1 MLFLSQLIGQP
12 VRDRDGEAFG
22 KVRDL
27 IVALGETYPPVT
39 GVVVRV
45 AGGRDIF
52 LPWTDV
58 DQVDESGARL
68 HTASIDITTFRQRPH
83 EIRLW
88 LDLQDKQIVDVEG
101 RKIVRV
107 NDIQL
112 APVDG
117 NLRLVAVDV
126 GLGGI
131 LRRLG
136 LAGPGERLARALG
149 VEPENYIEWEDVDP
163 VESSVSSLKLR
174 VPHAALGTLHPADVA
189 HIVEQLAPRDR
200 TGILAALDD
209 ERAADVLE
217 ELGADDQVDILEDLP
232 PEKAADILEEMGP
245 DEAAD
250 LVADLSEERQRELLG
265 LMEPEEASDVREL
278 LAYGEETAGGLMTTD
293 FMTISPDETAQKVID
308 MLRERHPSADQ
319 VYYLYVTDP
328 DGTLVGTIT
337 LRGLIVASPETAVRE
352 FMRPD
357 PISVAVDVDAE
368 QVGAAIA
375 RYNLLALPVVDAEG
389 KMQGIVTVD
398 DAFER
403 ALGEGWRKR
412 LPEIFE
418 PAEDH

>member
-293 FMTISPDETAQKVID
+293 FMTISPDETAQQVID

-375 RYNLLALPVVDAEG
+375 RYNLLALPVVDADG

>member
-1 MLFLSQLIGQP
+1 MLFLSRLVGRP
-12 VRDRDGEAFG
+12 VRDRHGDSFG
-22 KVRDL
+22 KIRDL
-27 IVALGETYPPVT
+27 IVALGEQYPPVT
-39 GVVVRV
+39 GLVVRV
-45 AGGRDIF
+45 TGGRDIF

-58 DQVDESGARL
+58 EEIDADGARL
-68 HTASIDITTFRQRPH
+68 RTTLIDMESFRQRPN

-88 LDLQDKQIVDVEG
+88 LDLLDKQIVDVEG

-117 NLRLVAVDV
+117 RLRLVAVDV
-126 GLGGI
+126 GLAGI

-136 LAGPGERLARALG
+136 LAGPGERLARALHL
-149 VEPENYIEWEDVDP
+149 EAENYIEWEDVDP

-174 VPHAALGTLHPADVA
+174 VPHEALGTLHPADVA

-200 TGILAALDD
+200 AGILAALDD

-217 ELGADDQVDILEDLP
+217 ELNADDQVDILEALE

-250 LVADLSEERQRELLG
+250 LVADLSEERQEQLLG

-293 FMTISPDETAQKVID
+293 FITITPEMTAEQVIER
-308 MLRERHPSADQ
+308 LRELHPDADQ
-319 VYYLYVTDP
+319 VYYLYVTDA
-328 DGTLVGTIT
+328 DGILVGTIT
-337 LRGLIVASPETAVRE
+337 LRGLIVAAPETPVRD
-352 FMRPD
+352 FMRSD
-357 PISVAVDVDAE
+357 PISVGVDLDAE
-368 QVGAAIA
+368 EVGAAIA
-375 RYNLLALPVVDAEG
+375 RYNLLALPVVDADG
-389 KMQGIVTVD
+389 RMQGIVTVD
-398 DAFER
+398 DALER

-412 LPEIFE
+412 LPEIYE
-418 PAEDH
+418 PAEER

>member
-12 VRDRDGEAFG
+12 VRDRDGGAFG

-39 GVVVRV
+39 GLVVRV

-52 LPWTDV
+52 LPWTAV

-68 HTASIDITTFRQRPH
+68 HTSSIDITSFRQRPN

-112 APVDG
+112 APVEG

-126 GLGGI
+126 GLAGI

-136 LAGPGERLARALG
+136 LSGPGERLARAMRI
-149 VEPENYIEWEDVDP
+149 EPENYIEWEDVDP

-174 VPHAALGTLHPADVA
+174 VPHGALATLHPADVA

-217 ELGADDQVDILEDLP
+217 ELEADDQVDILEDLP

-293 FMTISPDETAQKVID
+293 FLTISPEHTAQDVID

-319 VYYLYVTDP
+319 VYYLYVTEP
-328 DGTLVGTIT
+328 DGTLAGTIT
-337 LRGLIVASPETAVRE
+337 LRGLIVASPETRVRD

-357 PISVAVDVDAE
+357 PISVTVDVDAE
-368 QVGAAIA
+368 QAGAAIA
-375 RYNLLALPVVDAEG
+375 RYNLLALPVVDADG

-403 ALGEGWRKR
+403 ALGEGWRRR

-418 PAEDH
+418 PAEEH

>member
-1 MLFLSQLIGQP
+1 MLFLSRLVGRP
-12 VRDRDGEAFG
+12 VRDRDGESFG
-22 KVRDL
+22 RVRDL
-27 IVALGETYPPVT
+27 IVALGERYPPVT
-39 GVVVRV
+39 GLVVRV

-58 DQVDESGARL
+58 EEIDADGARL
-68 HTASIDITTFRQRPH
+68 RTTLIDMATFRQRPN

-88 LDLQDKQIVDVEG
+88 LDLLDKQIVDVED

-112 APVDG
+112 APVEG
-117 NLRLVAVDV
+117 HLRLVAVDV
-126 GLGGI
+126 GLAGI

-136 LAGPGERLARALG
+136 LSGPGERLAQALHL
-149 VEPENYIEWEDVDP
+149 EAENYIEWEDVDP

-217 ELGADDQVDILEDLP
+217 ELAADDQVDILEALS

-250 LVADLSEERQRELLG
+250 LVADLSEERQEQLLG
-265 LMEPEEASDVREL
+265 LMEPEDASDVREL

-293 FMTISPDETAQKVID
+293 FITVTPEMTAEQVIEKLRQLHPD
-308 MLRERHPSADQ
+308 ADQ
-319 VYYLYVTDP
+319 VYYLYVTDA
-328 DGTLVGTIT
+328 DGILAGTIT
-337 LRGLIVASPETAVRE
+337 LRGLIVASPETPVRD

-357 PISVAVDVDAE
+357 PISVSLDLDAE

-389 KMQGIVTVD
+389 RMQGIVTVD
-398 DAFER
+398 DALER

-412 LPEIFE
+412 LPEIYE
-418 PAEDH
+418 PAEER

>member
-1 MLFLSQLIGQP
+1 MLFLSRLVGRP
-12 VRDRDGEAFG
+12 VRDRHGESFG

-27 IVALGETYPPVT
+27 IVALGEQYPPVT
-39 GVVVRV
+39 GLVVRV
-45 AGGRDIF
+45 TGGRDIF

-58 DQVDESGARL
+58 EEIDADGARL
-68 HTASIDITTFRQRPH
+68 RTTLIDMASFRQRPN

-88 LDLQDKQIVDVEG
+88 LDLLDKQIVDVEG

-112 APVDG
+112 APVEG
-117 NLRLVAVDV
+117 RLRLVAVDV
-126 GLGGI
+126 GLAGI

-136 LAGPGERLARALG
+136 LAGPGERLARALHL
-149 VEPENYIEWEDVDP
+149 EAENYIEWEDVDP

-174 VPHAALGTLHPADVA
+174 VPHEALGTLHPADVA

-200 TGILAALDD
+200 AGILAALDD

-217 ELGADDQVDILEDLP
+217 ELAAEDQVDVLEALE

-250 LVADLSEERQRELLG
+250 LVADLSEERQEQLLG

-293 FMTISPDETAQKVID
+293 FITVTPEMTAEQVIER
-308 MLRERHPSADQ
+308 LRELHPDADQ
-319 VYYLYVTDP
+319 VYYLYVTDAE
-328 DGTLVGTIT
+328 GVLVGTIT
-337 LRGLIVASPETAVRE
+337 LRGLIVAAPETTVRD
-352 FMRPD
+352 FMRSD
-357 PISVAVDVDAE
+357 PISVGVDLDAE
-368 QVGAAIA
+368 EVGAAIA
-375 RYNLLALPVVDAEG
+375 RYNLLALPVVDGEG
-389 KMQGIVTVD
+389 HMQGIVTVD
-398 DAFER
+398 DALER

-412 LPEIFE
+412 LPEIYE
-418 PAEDH
+418 PAEDR

>member
-1 MLFLSQLIGQP
+1 MLFLSKLVGRP
-12 VRDRDGEAFG
+12 VRDRLGDTLG

-27 IVALGETYPPVT
+27 IVALGEQYPPVT
-39 GVVVRV
+39 GLVVRV
-45 AGGRDIF
+45 TGGRDIF

-58 DQVDESGARL
+58 EEIDADGARL
-68 HTASIDITTFRQRPH
+68 RTTLIDMASFRQRPN

-88 LDLQDKQIVDVEG
+88 LDLLDKQIVDVED

-112 APVDG
+112 APVEG
-117 NLRLVAVDV
+117 RLRLMAVDV
-126 GLGGI
+126 GLAGI

-136 LAGPGERLARALG
+136 LSGPGERLARALHL
-149 VEPENYIEWEDVDP
+149 EAENYIEWEDVDP

-174 VPHAALGTLHPADVA
+174 VPHEALGTLHPADVA

-200 TGILAALDD
+200 AGILAALDD

-217 ELGADDQVDILEDLP
+217 ELAADDQVDILEALA

-250 LVADLSEERQRELLG
+250 LVADLSEERQEQLLG

-293 FMTISPDETAQKVID
+293 FITITPEMTAEQVID
-308 MLRERHPSADQ
+308 RLRELHPDADQ
-319 VYYLYVTDP
+319 VYYLYVTDAE
-328 DGTLVGTIT
+328 GMLVGTIT
-337 LRGLIVASPETAVRE
+337 LRGLIVAAPDTAVRD

-357 PISVAVDVDAE
+357 PISVGVDLDAE

-375 RYNLLALPVVDAEG
+375 RYNLLALPVVDVEG
-389 KMQGIVTVD
+389 RMQGIVTVD
-398 DAFER
+398 DALER

-412 LPEIFE
+412 LPEIYE
-418 PAEDH
+418 PAEDR

>member
-1 MLFLSQLIGQP
+1 MLFLSRLVGRP
-12 VRDRDGEAFG
+12 VRDRHSESFG
-22 KVRDL
+22 KIRDL
-27 IVALGETYPPVT
+27 IAALGEQYPPVT
-39 GVVVRV
+39 GLVVRV
-45 AGGRDIF
+45 TGGRDIF

-58 DQVDESGARL
+58 EEIDANGARL
-68 HTASIDITTFRQRPH
+68 RTTLIDMESFRQRPN

-88 LDLQDKQIVDVEG
+88 LDLLDKQIVDVEG

-117 NLRLVAVDV
+117 RLRLVAVDV
-126 GLGGI
+126 GLAGI

-136 LAGPGERLARALG
+136 LAGPGERLARALHL
-149 VEPENYIEWEDVDP
+149 EAENYIEWEDVDP

-174 VPHAALGTLHPADVA
+174 VPHEALGTLHPADVA

-200 TGILAALDD
+200 AGILAALDD

-217 ELGADDQVDILEDLP
+217 ELDADDQVDILEALE

-250 LVADLSEERQRELLG
+250 LVADLSEERQEQLLG

-293 FMTISPDETAQKVID
+293 FITITPEMTAEQVIER
-308 MLRERHPSADQ
+308 LRELHPDADQ
-319 VYYLYVTDP
+319 VYYLYVTDA
-328 DGTLVGTIT
+328 DGILVGTIT
-337 LRGLIVASPETAVRE
+337 LRGLIVAAPETPVRD

-357 PISVAVDVDAE
+357 PISVGVDLDAE
-368 QVGAAIA
+368 EVGAAIA

-389 KMQGIVTVD
+389 RMQGIVTVD
-398 DAFER
+398 DALER

-412 LPEIFE
+412 LPEIYE
-418 PAEDH
+418 PAEER

>member
-1 MLFLSQLIGQP
+1 MLFLSQLIGRP
-12 VRDRDGEAFG
+12 VRDRNGEAFG

-27 IVALGETYPPVT
+27 IVALGEHYPPVT
-39 GVVVRV
+39 GLVLRV
-45 AGGRDIF
+45 AGGREIF

-58 DQVDESGARL
+58 EEVDSSGARL
-68 HTASIDITTFRQRPH
+68 HTSSIDITTFRQRPD

-112 APVDG
+112 APVEG
-117 NLRLVAVDV
+117 RLRLVAVDV
-126 GLGGI
+126 GLAGI

-136 LAGPGERLARALG
+136 LSGPGERLARALRLQA
-149 VEPENYIEWEDVDP
+149 ENYIEWEDVDP

-174 VPHAALGTLHPADVA
+174 VPHQALGTLHPADVA

-200 TGILAALDD
+200 AGILASLDD

-217 ELGADDQVDILEDLP
+217 ELAADDQVDILEALS

-250 LVADLSEERQRELLG
+250 LVADLSEARQEELLN
-265 LMEPEEASDVREL
+265 LMEPDEASDVREL

-293 FMTISPDETAQKVID
+293 FITITPDQTAEQVID
-308 MLRERHPSADQ
+308 MLRELRPDADQ

-337 LRGLIVASPETAVRE
+337 LRGLIVARPETSVGE

-357 PISVAVDVDAE
+357 PISVALDVDAE

-389 KMQGIVTVD
+389 RMQGIVTVD
-398 DAFER
+398 DAYER

-412 LPEIFE
+412 LPEIYE
-418 PAEDH
+418 PAEER